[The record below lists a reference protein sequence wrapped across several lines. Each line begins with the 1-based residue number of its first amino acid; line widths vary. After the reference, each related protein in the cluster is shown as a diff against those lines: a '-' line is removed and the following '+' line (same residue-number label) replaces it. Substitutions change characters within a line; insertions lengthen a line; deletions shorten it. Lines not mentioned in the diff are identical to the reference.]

1 MINTVSASGKTVNR
15 GPSFGAPLSPVKRS
29 KKHRRQR
36 KSKIQRDALWG
47 LFKKLEGR
55 PPKRSQILELASN
68 LNLKEQQIY
77 KWFWDTKKKVEE
89 DEQFAHEMGQDISY
103 IFDEQGAQTVR

>member
-1 MINTVSASGKTVNR
+1 MINTGMTSSKSVNR
-15 GPSFGAPLSPVKRS
+15 GPSFGTAVPSPATKRS

-55 PPKRSQILELASN
+55 PPKRSQILDLASN
-68 LNLKEQQIY
+68 LNLKEQ
-77 KWFWDTKKKVEE
+77 
-89 DEQFAHEMGQDISY
+89 
-103 IFDEQGAQTVR
+103 